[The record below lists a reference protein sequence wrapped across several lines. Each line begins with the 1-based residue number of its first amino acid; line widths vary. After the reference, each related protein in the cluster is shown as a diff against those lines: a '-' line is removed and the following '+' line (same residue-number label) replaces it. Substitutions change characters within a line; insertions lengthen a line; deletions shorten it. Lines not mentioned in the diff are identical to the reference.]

1 MPFEKDNKQG
11 RGRPKAAKN
20 KKTVEA
26 IERIE
31 MVLALLERTLDAD
44 IEALSEKDRV
54 HLWNDLQ
61 EYIRP
66 KLSRT
71 ESKISVDD
79 SITEISVNVKKS
91 KS

>member
-1 MPFEKDNKQG
+1 MAAPKGNNYGKGNKRGQG
-11 RGRPKAAKN
+11 
-20 KKTVEA
+20 KKTTEA

-31 MVLALLERTLDAD
+31 KVLALLEETLDAD

-71 ESKISVDD
+71 ESKISVDE